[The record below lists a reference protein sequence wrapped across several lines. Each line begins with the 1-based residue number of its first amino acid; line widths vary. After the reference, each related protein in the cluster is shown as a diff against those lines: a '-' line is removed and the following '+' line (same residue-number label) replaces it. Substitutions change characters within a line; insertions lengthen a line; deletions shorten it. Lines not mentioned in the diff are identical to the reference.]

1 MVYASLLANR
11 YLTSR
16 VIPLIAVLAVALNVA
31 LVIIVVSVMTGFL
44 DMLRT
49 SGRTLMGDVVVTHEI
64 VGIPHYERFLDRLA
78 ALPEAAA
85 ASPVIET
92 FGLLRMPYGRDG
104 ESRVEPVQV
113 WAIDPPSL
121 AEVTGFRDSIYWQ
134 APQEAARRR
143 MPAGDLRLDADRDR
157 LGDAMGLNADPAGD
171 AAADPGMILGIEI
184 SPFNRRQRDGSYRP
198 EPLAAWMPLHEAT
211 LSLVPVSAG
220 GRIAEPREQRF
231 RIVNEFQSK
240 VYQVDKNR
248 VLIGLGEAQRMLRMA
263 AGELFDPSG
272 ELDAVGRPRVV
283 GRSPARATTI
293 LVRAA
298 PGVSPR
304 DLKDATTLAYLEF
317 LEEIG
322 ADPRERVKPPPF
334 VDVKTWEE
342 RLQDLIG
349 PVEKERDLMNVL
361 FSIVYLVSAGLVL
374 SIFWAI
380 VHEKTRDIGI
390 LRSVGASRLGVLWI
404 FLRYGFVVGL
414 VGAIAGLG
422 LGWLVVDNIN
432 AIHDAMG
439 EPAPRWSVWLA
450 GTLAAATAL
459 GAAFSLHRGSLL
471 HGLVWS
477 LGAVALGAMALGLQ
491 LHKGALMWD
500 PSVYYFDRIPSR
512 IDAVRAGVTMA
523 GAILFSV
530 LGAAIPAAK
539 AADTDPVRALRYE

>member
-1 MVYASLLANR
+1 MVYASLLARR

-31 LVIIVVSVMTGFL
+31 LVIIVVSVMSGFL
-44 DMLRT
+44 DTLRA
-49 SGRTLMGDVVVTHEI
+49 SGRTLMGDVVVSHEI
-64 VGIPHYERFLDRLA
+64 VGIPHYEALIERIE
-78 ALPEAAA
+78 ALPEAEA
-85 ASPVIET
+85 ASPLIET

-121 AEVTGFRDSIYWQ
+121 ARVTGFERMVYWQ
-134 APQEAARRR
+134 PPGESEAIA
-143 MPAGDLRLDADRDR
+143 ADDLRRKPSHDR
-157 LGDAMGLNADPAGD
+157 LDEAMAINDGD
-171 AAADPGMILGIEI
+171 AATLLPGMMLGIEI
-184 SPFNRRQRDGSYRP
+184 SPFNRRLRDGSYRP
-198 EPLAAWMPLHEAT
+198 ESDPAWMPLHDAT
-211 LSLVPVSAG
+211 LSLVPVSVG
-220 GRIAEPREQRF
+220 GRISEPREQRF
-231 RIVNEFQSK
+231 QIVNEFQSK
-240 VYQVDKNR
+240 VYQVDSQR
-248 VLIGLGEAQRMLRMA
+248 VLIGLGEGQRMLRMA
-263 AGELFDPSG
+263 EGDLFDPSG
-272 ELDAVGRPRVV
+272 ALDETGRPRVI

-293 LVRAA
+293 LVKAA
-298 PGVSPR
+298 PGVSPAELSR
-304 DLKDATTLAYLEF
+304 KISGAYGDF
-317 LEEIG
+317 LEAIAG
-322 ADPRERVKPPPF
+322 DPAAAVRPPSF
-334 VDVKTWEE
+334 VEVQTWEQ
-342 RLQDLIG
+342 RLQDLIA

-404 FLRYGFVVGL
+404 FLRYGLVVGTI
-414 VGAIAGLG
+414 GAVLGLG

-439 EPAPRWSVWLA
+439 DPAPRWSVWLA
-450 GTLAAATAL
+450 FSLAAA
-459 GAAFSLHRGSLL
+459 SLVAVLLATRRSSLL
-471 HGLVWS
+471 HALVWS
-477 LGAVALGAMALGLQ
+477 IATAAMAAVGVGLL

-512 IDAVRAGVTMA
+512 IDLARAISTMVGAVA
-523 GAILFSV
+523 FSV